1 MALMERVATLIR
13 ANLNELLDKAE
24 DPETLLKQVTLDVQN
39 QLMQVKTQV
48 AIAIADQHL
57 LSQKQKEQQ
66 DAADN
71 WVRKAELAVA
81 KNQDDLARAA
91 IERSLV
97 AQATADHYRQQL
109 QHQSV
114 QVENLKA
121 ALRGLQEKLHEA
133 QTRRDLLA
141 AQYRRAR
148 AVERAGEA
156 HLAVVEG
163 MGSQAFDQLKDR
175 IQSSQAVGAAKAGLA
190 SEAAESRLDALEK
203 QDRVEHLLAEMKAR
217 QV

>member
-91 IERSLV
+91 IERSLA

-163 MGSQAFDQLKDR
+163 MGSQAFDQLRDR

-190 SEAAESRLDALEK
+190 SEAAENRLDALEK